1 MSLRL
6 IATLLFFSVIAT
18 STGAPAQTCEGLFKP
33 QIVDASRRLHAV
45 NGKTPNLSASQWI
58 NRLQQTSR
66 QTGQLIYLGK
76 HRYDSRGAFI
86 ASNEFDWHR
95 TPFDGKPT
103 DLLIGFGTNS
113 AWEIAINK
121 RAKTMIVADWSPEP
135 VLAHAYVLAPL
146 IRISESPR
154 ELILHLAGRRPSET
168 ALTNIPAL
176 LHRYSQ
182 SYLMSREQIHT
193 FLEYLATR
201 NEIRDEELE
210 FLSAFFYSRMSATS
224 FMQSPSRQPSWIG
237 RPVYQGP
244 FAGLRD
250 PGFADISLFMALRY
264 QEVPSKMISHSVLH
278 NPENYAKLRRVFLEN
293 RVHYAMAEI
302 ADRGFYQAVHARY
315 PSAASWTVSA
325 TNIFDMPYAGHS
337 FQSMQRYL
345 ANLIEDAGISTGK
358 LLTVFRTTGF
368 APPHGF
374 YRYDIMSPFNIPK
387 FDEDDSQAAQEGPR
401 SSGF

>member
-33 QIVDASRRLHAV
+33 QIVDASRRLNAV
-45 NGKTPNLSASQWI
+45 NGKTPNLTAVDWM
-58 NRLQQTSR
+58 NRLRQTSL
-66 QTGQLIYLGK
+66 QTGQLIHFGK
-76 HRYDSRGAFI
+76 HRYDSRNAFV

-103 DLLIGFGTNS
+103 DLMIGFGTNS
-113 AWEIAINK
+113 AWEIAVNK
-121 RAKTMIVADWSPEP
+121 RAKTLIIADWSPEP
-135 VLAHAYVLAPL
+135 VLAHAYVIAPL
-146 IRISESPR
+146 IRISQSPR
-154 ELILHLAGRRPSET
+154 ELILHLAGRRPSDT
-168 ALTNIPAL
+168 AVTNIPAL

-201 NEIRDEELE
+201 SEIRDEELE
-210 FLSAFFYSRMSATS
+210 FLSAFFYSRMSAAS
-224 FMQSPSRQPSWIG
+224 YMSSNI
-237 RPVYQGP
+237 RPVSQGP
-244 FAGLRD
+244 FAKLRD
-250 PGFADISLFMALRY
+250 PGFADISLFLAFRY
-264 QEVPSKMISHSVLH
+264 QEVPTKMIGHSVLH
-278 NPENYAKLRRVFLEN
+278 NLGNYAELRRMFLEN

-302 ADRGFYQAVHARY
+302 TDRSFYQAVQRRFPEAT
-315 PSAASWTVSA
+315 SWTISA

-337 FQSMQRYL
+337 FQSMQKYF
-345 ANLIEDAGISTGK
+345 ANLIEDGGISSRKT
-358 LLTVFRTTGF
+358 LTVFRTTGF

-374 YRYDIMSPFNIPK
+374 YRYDISSKVNIPRL
-387 FDEDDSQAAQEGPR
+387 DEVDSQAAQETPR